1 MIPTSTG
8 AAKAVGL
15 VLPELAGKRDGVAIH
30 VPTPNVSAV
39 DLKFVAKRATS
50 KEEINGA
57 VKRAA
62 EQQLSGIL
70 GYTDRPNVSMDFNHD
85 PRSKPDDR
93 YRHGEGEADL
103 VLRLRR
109 LIRRPGTR
117 AGLILC
123 GARGCMPSC
132 VLNSHRLRSRTK
144 VAHAISTATSWA
156 ARSLK
161 RAR

>member
-1 MIPTSTG
+1 MSPTSTG

-15 VLPELAGKRDGVAIH
+15 VLPELAGKRDGVAIR

-62 EQQLSGIL
+62 EQQLTGIL

-93 YRHGEGEADL
+93 YRHGEREADL

-109 LIRRPGTR
+109 LIRRSGTQ

-123 GARGCMPSC
+123 GARGCM
-132 VLNSHRLRSRTK
+132 LNAVRGP
-144 VAHAISTATSWA
+144 VCAP
-156 ARSLK
+156 
-161 RAR
+161 